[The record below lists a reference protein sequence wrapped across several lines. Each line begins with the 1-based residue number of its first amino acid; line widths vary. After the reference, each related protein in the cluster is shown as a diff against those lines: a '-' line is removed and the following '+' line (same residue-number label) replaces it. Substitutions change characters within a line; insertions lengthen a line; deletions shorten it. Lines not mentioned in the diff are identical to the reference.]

1 MAFVQKKV
9 SVSDIVLISAVALI
23 CAASFFVLFSPQKT
37 ARTFS
42 VKTPSGSQ
50 TYSLSQSTSFD
61 VESKGIALRIEVS
74 DGTVAVVSSSCPDH
88 VCEQTGKI
96 SKVGQAIICIP
107 AQVVIEISGEGG
119 IGDADFI
126 IR

>member
-9 SVSDIVLISAVALI
+9 SVPDIILISAVVLI
-23 CAASFFVLFSPQKT
+23 CAASFFVLFSPKET
-37 ARTFS
+37 ARVFS
-42 VKTPSGSQ
+42 VTTPYWSHS
-50 TYSLSQSTSFD
+50 YPLSDNASFD
-61 VESKGIALRIEVS
+61 VESKGISLRIEVENGAVS
-74 DGTVAVVSSSCPDH
+74 VVSSSCPDH

-96 SKVGQAIICIP
+96 SKNGQAIICIP

-119 IGDADFI
+119 YGDADFI